1 MSPSQIPSG
10 IDLFITKVIIHLL
23 AITQGIK
30 QMKKTEVLQHFKSQ
44 SELARRLTAHGF
56 PISQPAISKWP
67 EEVPSLR
74 AFQIQLITGGALK
87 ADRAHDQPSTSA
99 A

>member
-1 MSPSQIPSG
+1 VSPSQIPSG
-10 IDLFITKVIIHLL
+10 IDLFITKVIIHLV
-23 AITQGIK
+23 AITQGINR
-30 QMKKTEVLQHFKSQ
+30 MKKTEVLQHFQSQ

-74 AFQIQLITGGALK
+74 AFQIELITKGQLK
-87 ADRAHDQPSTSA
+87 AVRTPDQPSTSA